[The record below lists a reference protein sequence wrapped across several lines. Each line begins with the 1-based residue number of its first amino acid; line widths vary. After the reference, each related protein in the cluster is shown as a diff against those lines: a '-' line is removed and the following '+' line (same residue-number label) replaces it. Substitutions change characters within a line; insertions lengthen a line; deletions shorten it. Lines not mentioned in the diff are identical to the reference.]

1 MELPFALSY
10 KLFIKLLKNTVLLL
24 KRKLLTKVYNLY
36 IFKKSCIISYYDGC
50 TDSMYRL
57 YKFLLN

>member
-1 MELPFALSY
+1 MQLPFALSY

-36 IFKKSCIISYYDGC
+36 IF
-50 TDSMYRL
+50 
-57 YKFLLN
+57 